1 MSCHSTSR
9 RRSLRHW
16 VTLSTA
22 AATAWPS
29 HGQGVEVEV
38 KPREHSGLYVAKLEV
53 GTPLQTIW
61 AQVHTASALTLIPE
75 ADGTPGSGFS
85 ITNSSSADK
94 GKEQHFTLPD
104 GLKLFHN
111 LTFVGVMLHETVQI
125 GGKKLDKAP
134 LLLARNLS
142 GDVAPP
148 RGVGVLGLCMQS
160 GAGPRIFSEA
170 VPYPAQSSESV
181 GGFMDHF
188 WKMHP
193 EVPKTYRLEL
203 GGSRPRFVL
212 GDEAVEGPRAEG
224 GVRYLASTFTAVQPH
239 WYVSV
244 RAIGLSQGKES
255 PFLQWNLDFNL
266 GLPNGSP
273 TLLDSGTDTIQVGSA
288 VYQQLLL
295 SMPGCTAEKWGTTC
309 DCEPATIST
318 DFPSISIS
326 FEASSAFRIAGLDS
340 GADVIACIPPEAYIK
355 YDDKK
360 KKCVVA
366 IVDGGPRHKMF
377 RYEAMVLG
385 MPFFRSIAV
394 FFDVERRRVG
404 LGTALT
410 PVSSSP
416 AVGGSVIVG
425 MQEQCSCAD
434 PKNWWSTGK
443 RFSPKRVVVVLVG
456 TALFCAYVFVAH
468 SPSATAQHLKSL
480 ANGAWEGVSGACG
493 GALGIGSTSPGGSA
507 PNGGAAASGSRHEA
521 PGADRPFIQMAGRG
535 GPE

>member
-1 MSCHSTSR
+1 MEVRPR
-9 RRSLRHW
+9 RN
-16 VTLSTA
+16 T
-22 AATAWPS
+22 
-29 HGQGVEVEV
+29 
-38 KPREHSGLYVAKLEV
+38 GLYVAKLEV
-53 GTPLQTIW
+53 GAPQQTIW
-61 AQVHTASALTLIPE
+61 AQIHTASPFTLIPE
-75 ADGTPGSGFS
+75 ADGTPDSGFS
-85 ITNSSSADK
+85 LANSSSSDQ
-94 GKEQHFTLPD
+94 GKEQLFTLPD

-111 LTFVGVMLHETVQI
+111 FTFMGRMIRETVQL
-125 GGKKLDKAP
+125 GGKTLEQAP

-142 GDVAPP
+142 GDIAPP
-148 RGVGVLGLCMQS
+148 RGVGVLGLCMQRS
-160 GAGPRIFSEA
+160 AGPRIFREA
-170 VPYPAQSSESV
+170 VPYPADNSNHV
-181 GGFMDHF
+181 GGFMDLF
-188 WKMHP
+188 WRAHP

-203 GGSRPRFVL
+203 GGPRPRFVL

-224 GVRYLASTFTAVQPH
+224 GVRFLASTFTALQPN

-273 TLLDSGTDTIQVGSA
+273 TLLDSGTDTIQVGSQ

-295 SMPGCTAEKWGTTC
+295 SMPGCQAEKWGTTC
-309 DCEPATIST
+309 ECKPQTIST

-326 FEASSAFRIAGLDS
+326 FEASSAFRIVGLDS
-340 GADVIACIPPEAYIK
+340 GADVIACIPPEAYIA
-355 YDDKK
+355 YDDKLK
-360 KKCVVA
+360 RCVAA

-385 MPFFRSIAV
+385 MPFFRSMAV
-394 FFDVERRRVG
+394 ILDVEHRRVG
-404 LGTALT
+404 LGAALT
-410 PVSSSP
+410 PVSSSG
-416 AVGGSVIVG
+416 VGGSTIIG
-425 MQEQCSCAD
+425 MQEKCSCAD

-468 SPSATAQHLKSL
+468 SPSATAQQLRNL
-480 ANGAWEGVSGACG
+480 ANGAWEGVQGACG
-493 GALGIGSTSPGGSA
+493 GALGGTALGGGP
-507 PNGGAAASGSRHEA
+507 PNGGANVASGGSRHDA

>member
-1 MSCHSTSR
+1 MEVRPR
-9 RRSLRHW
+9 RN
-16 VTLSTA
+16 T
-22 AATAWPS
+22 
-29 HGQGVEVEV
+29 
-38 KPREHSGLYVAKLEV
+38 GLYVAKLEV
-53 GTPLQTIW
+53 GTPPQTIW
-61 AQVHTASALTLIPE
+61 AQIHTGSAPTLIPE
-75 ADGTPGSGFS
+75 GDGTPDSGFG
-85 ITNSSSADK
+85 IANSSSAAQ

-104 GLKLFHN
+104 GIKLFHN
-111 LTFVGVMLHETVQI
+111 FTFMGVMLRETVQI
-125 GGKKLDKAP
+125 GGKKLEQAP
-134 LLLARNLS
+134 LLLARNVS

-148 RGVGVLGLCMQS
+148 RGVGVLGLCMHS
-160 GAGPRIFSEA
+160 SAGLRTFNSL
-170 VPYPAQSSESV
+170 PYPADSSDD
-181 GGFMDHF
+181 GGFMDQF

-203 GGSRPRFVL
+203 GGPRPRFVL
-212 GDEAVEGPRAEG
+212 GDESVEGPRAEG

-239 WYVSV
+239 WFVSV

-273 TLLDSGTDTIQVGSA
+273 TLLDSGTDTIQVGSQ

-295 SMPGCTAEKWGTTC
+295 SMPGCQAEKWGTTC
-309 DCEPATIST
+309 DCKPATIST

-326 FEASSAFRIAGLDS
+326 FEASSAFRIVGLDS
-340 GADVIACIPPEAYIK
+340 GADVIACIPPEAYIA
-355 YDDKK
+355 YDDKLK
-360 KKCVVA
+360 RCVVA

-385 MPFFRSIAV
+385 MPFFRSMAV
-394 FFDVERRRVG
+394 ILDVEHRRVG
-404 LGTALT
+404 LGQALT
-410 PVSSSP
+410 PVSSAP
-416 AVGGSVIVG
+416 GAGGSAIIG

-434 PKNWWSTGK
+434 PKNWWSTGR

-468 SPSATAQHLKSL
+468 SPSAAAQQLRNL
-480 ANGAWEGVSGACG
+480 ANGAWEGVQGACG
-493 GALGIGSTSPGGSA
+493 GALGVGGASLGGNP
-507 PNGGAAASGSRHEA
+507 PNNGAAASGSRHDA

>member
-1 MSCHSTSR
+1 
-9 RRSLRHW
+9 
-16 VTLSTA
+16 
-22 AATAWPS
+22 
-29 HGQGVEVEV
+29 VEVR
-38 KPREHSGLYVAKLEV
+38 PRRNTGLYVAKLEV
-53 GTPLQTIW
+53 GTPQQTIW
-61 AQVHTASALTLIPE
+61 AQIHTASPLTLIPE
-75 ADGTPGSGFS
+75 SDGTPGSGFS
-85 ITNSSSADK
+85 LANSSSANQ
-94 GKEQHFTLPD
+94 GEERRFLLPD
-104 GLKLFHN
+104 GLKLYHN
-111 LTFVGVMLHETVQI
+111 FTFMGAKLSETVHI
-125 GGKKLDKAP
+125 GGKELEQAP

-148 RGVGVLGLCMQS
+148 RGVGVLGLCMES
-160 GAGPRIFSEA
+160 GALPRIFQEA
-170 VPYPAQSSESV
+170 VPYTAESAND
-181 GGFMDHF
+181 GAFMGQF

-193 EVPKTYRLEL
+193 EVPKTLRLEL
-203 GGSRPRFVL
+203 GGPRPRFVL

-224 GVRYLASTFTAVQPH
+224 GFRFLSSTFTALQPK

-273 TLLDSGTDTIQVGSA
+273 TLLDSGTDTIQVGSQ

-295 SMPGCTAEKWGTTC
+295 SMPSCQAERWGTTC
-309 DCEPATIST
+309 DCKPGTIST

-326 FEASSAFRIAGLDS
+326 FEASSAFRIIGLDS
-340 GADVIACIPPEAYIK
+340 GADVIACIPPEAYIT
-355 YDDKK
+355 YDDKLK
-360 KKCVVA
+360 RCLVA

-385 MPFFRSIAV
+385 MPFFRSMAV
-394 FFDVERRRVG
+394 VLDVENRRVG
-404 LGTALT
+404 LGAPLT
-410 PVSSSP
+410 PVSISP
-416 AVGGSVIVG
+416 VGGGSTIIG
-425 MQEQCSCAD
+425 MQEQTCSCAD

-468 SPSATAQHLKSL
+468 SPSPTAQQIRNL
-480 ANGAWEGVSGACG
+480 ANGAWEQVCG
-493 GALGIGSTSPGGSA
+493 GALGAGSTSLGGGP
-507 PNGGAAASGSRHEA
+507 PNGAANVASGSRHDA